1 MKINIAGQGVHRR
14 EITGVEK
21 LRDLPPEWYAFPNL
35 EMIRS
40 GAMPRQIDI
49 VIVLD
54 DRILLV
60 DRARAGR
67 RCHSDAWIRHRGAHQ
82 VQRRATV
89 GAEAP
94 RGAR

>member
-1 MKINIAGQGVHRR
+1 MKINITGQGVHRR

-21 LRDLPPEWYAFPNL
+21 LRDLPTEWYAFPNL
-35 EMIRS
+35 EIIRS

-60 DRARAGR
+60 DLKDWHGKIGSDSERFQNASARQPSRSRLACR
-67 RCHSDAWIRHRGAHQ
+67 RR
-82 VQRRATV
+82 
-89 GAEAP
+89 
-94 RGAR
+94 